1 MITIDTDT
9 QKLIAEELRLMH
21 KELRWATAHLANI
34 YKMLRTDDEPIEEN
48 PNQLN
53 LFEDIKKYEKYL

>member
-9 QKLIAEELRLMH
+9 QKTIAEELRLMH
-21 KELRWATAHLANI
+21 KEMRWVAAHIANL

-48 PNQLN
+48 PNQLT
-53 LFEDIKKYEKYL
+53 LFEDERI